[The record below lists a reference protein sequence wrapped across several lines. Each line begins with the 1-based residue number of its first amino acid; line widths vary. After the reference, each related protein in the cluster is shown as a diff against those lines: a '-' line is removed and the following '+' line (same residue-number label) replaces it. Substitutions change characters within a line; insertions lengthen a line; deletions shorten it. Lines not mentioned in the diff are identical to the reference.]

1 MVSNRTATRPPRF
14 RGAPLPLRVA
24 VVGAAVALCTGAG
37 LVAYFVSGL
46 SLPIGI
52 GLAFVV
58 SATVGVI
65 VWRRL
70 DAGQRTSARQ
80 RAWAGLR
87 AGLVA
92 TVAYDVTRFAVV
104 AIFHLHVKPYA
115 AIPLFGQLLI
125 NVPADTGAA
134 LVVGLFYHVTN
145 GACFAI
151 AYTMLAGTRGVL
163 AGIGFA
169 LVLEAFMLT
178 FYPGWL
184 NVQAIGEFFSMTI
197 LGHVAYG
204 ATLGGL
210 SRRLLSGPR
219 TVSGP
224 ASEVKSK

>member
-1 MVSNRTATRPPRF
+1 MGNRTATRPSRF
-14 RGAPLPLRVA
+14 GGASLPLKVA
-24 VVGAAVALCTGAG
+24 VVGAAVALSTGAG

-52 GLAFVV
+52 GLALVV
-58 SATVGVI
+58 SATVGIV

-70 DAGQRTSARQ
+70 DPPTRAVARR
-80 RAWAGLR
+80 RAWVGLWAGI
-87 AGLVA
+87 AA

-104 AIFHLHVKPYA
+104 AIFGLHVRPYA

-125 NVPADTGAA
+125 DVPADTRAA
-134 LVVGLFYHVTN
+134 LVVGLLYHVAN
-145 GACFAI
+145 GTCFAI
-151 AYTMLAGTRGVL
+151 AYTLLAGTRGVV
-163 AGIGFA
+163 AGIVFA

-210 SRRLLSGPR
+210 SRRLLASP
-219 TVSGP
+219 P
-224 ASEVKSK
+224 AATSEVAP